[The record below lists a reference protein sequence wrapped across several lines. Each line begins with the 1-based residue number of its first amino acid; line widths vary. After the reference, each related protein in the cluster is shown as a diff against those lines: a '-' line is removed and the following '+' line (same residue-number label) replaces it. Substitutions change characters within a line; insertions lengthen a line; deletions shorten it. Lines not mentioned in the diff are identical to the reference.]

1 MSASLDLARLTAV
14 DLTAA
19 LASGEVS
26 ARDATEYVLGVTERE
41 NPRLGAFLSLAP
53 ELASQRA
60 AALDERFAQ
69 DGPTGRLHGLPTA
82 FKDLTDVAGMRTTF
96 GSRIAQDA
104 EPADQDDALA
114 ATVHGAGAVSV
125 GKTNV
130 PEFGL
135 PCHTEN
141 LIAPPTRNPLD
152 PARTAGGSSGGAASA
167 VASGMLPAAPG
178 NDGGGS
184 VRIPA
189 AACGLVGV
197 KPGRN
202 VVPAD
207 RQGAQ
212 MTAQLGGPEVGSVRN
227 LTCSGPLART
237 VADAGLL
244 LDAMMGAPWSGPGD
258 RGPMQTAAEGADAGQ
273 LTVGVSTVSP
283 FAPDLEITLAPAAL
297 QAVTAAGAALARDGH
312 EVAELGVR
320 YGADYHAMFR
330 TVWTSGLSRIP
341 LPAEAVPLLGPLAQH
356 FMELIQGY
364 SETQVDDAV
373 SGLEAWAADARRQL
387 GAADVVLTPVLA
399 FAPPKIGAFTSLPP
413 AEDYELQCRFTP
425 YTSMVNVMGL
435 PAVSVPVLRDAE
447 GLSWSVQLIGREGSE
462 VQLMTL
468 AGQLERLLSGQG

>member
-104 EPADQDDALA
+104 EPADRDDALA

-141 LIAPPTRNPLD
+141 LVAPPTRNPLD
-152 PARTAGGSSGGAASA
+152 PTRTAGGSSGGAACA

-207 RQGAQ
+207 RQGAE
-212 MTAQLGGPEVGSVRN
+212 MTAQLGGPEAGSVRN

-258 RGPMQTAAEGADAGQ
+258 RGPLQTAAEGADAGR

-283 FAPDLEITLAPAAL
+283 FAPDLEISVAPAAL
-297 QAVTAAGAALARDGH
+297 QAVTAAAAALARVGH

-320 YGADYHAMFR
+320 YGADYHGMFR

-341 LPAEAVPLLGPLAQH
+341 LPEQAVPLLGPLAQY
-356 FMELIQGY
+356 FLELIRGY
-364 SETQVDDAV
+364 SAAQVDDAV
-373 SGLEAWAADARRQL
+373 HGLEAWAADARRQL
-387 GAADVVLTPVLA
+387 NAADVVLTPVLA
-399 FAPPKIGAFTSLPP
+399 FAPPEIGAFTALPP

-447 GLSWSVQLIGREGSE
+447 GLSWSVQLIGREGGE
-462 VQLMTL
+462 ARLMAL